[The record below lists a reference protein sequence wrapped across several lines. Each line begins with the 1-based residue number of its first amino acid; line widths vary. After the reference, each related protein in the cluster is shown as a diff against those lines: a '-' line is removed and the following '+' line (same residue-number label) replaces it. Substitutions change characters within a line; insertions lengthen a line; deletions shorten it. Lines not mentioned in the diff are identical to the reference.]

1 MNQDQSNNN
10 RFYIQI
16 PTARSANTIAIP
28 NHNINHPQRQ
38 NNPNSTPNQ
47 RSNSHSE
54 QNQQTNFTDMPES
67 SSSRSNN
74 QHIPMNF
81 SLYLEQI
88 IEEGIKACQGS
99 ILGKIITEKP
109 IHVSSIQNG
118 LDSIW
123 GFPAGLKIQ
132 EIERKILQFFMQNS
146 ADQERILQ
154 GNPWIFR
161 NSWLVLKPWDREI
174 DPRTLDFD
182 HVPVWIQL
190 WGLPHHCK
198 TKAMGRH
205 LGSLMGEVENSEVYE
220 YPGKKIIIKIKVAIN
235 VHKPIQSGIHVGNPT
250 DGTCWVDFR
259 YEKLPQFCFNCG
271 LIGHAANLCRNQAL
285 NMETL
290 APLGPWIRSTQFGKR
305 KIDEKDRKFYSNPS
319 HSPNFGKYSPTVPA
333 TLLEKLAAKDHENHV
348 LELSGTWQS
357 QDSEGPSE
365 AHCCQPSGHHLPH
378 GNKKAQHQ

>member
-1 MNQDQSNNN
+1 MNL
-10 RFYIQI
+10 
-16 PTARSANTIAIP
+16 
-28 NHNINHPQRQ
+28 
-38 NNPNSTPNQ
+38 
-47 RSNSHSE
+47 
-54 QNQQTNFTDMPES
+54 
-67 SSSRSNN
+67 
-74 QHIPMNF
+74 

-109 IHVSSIQNG
+109 IHVSSIHNG

-220 YPGKKIIIKIKVAIN
+220 YPEKKIIIKIKVAIN

-290 APLGPWIRSTQFGKR
+290 APLGPWIRSTQFAKR

-319 HSPNFGKYSPTVPA
+319 HSPNFGQYSPTVPA
-333 TLLEKLAAKDHENHV
+333 TLLEKLAAMKLQTQNPSSKQMNDNMGHKDTSHACNSSTNTVNTVQVCVVNREYMHTEGQMGNNQLASNDGKHKEQSSNQAKRLRLDFEANNGDTNMEEDQLMAG
-348 LELSGTWQS
+348 LEFQAS
-357 QDSEGPSE
+357 QRP
-365 AHCCQPSGHHLPH
+365 
-378 GNKKAQHQ
+378 